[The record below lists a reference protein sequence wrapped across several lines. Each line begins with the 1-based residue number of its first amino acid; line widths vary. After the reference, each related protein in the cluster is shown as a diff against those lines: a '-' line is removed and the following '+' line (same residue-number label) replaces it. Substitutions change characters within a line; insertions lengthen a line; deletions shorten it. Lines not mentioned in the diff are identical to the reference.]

1 MKLVSQLIEIKDID
15 LIRKYVPNQTR
26 FLGHG
31 VGLELDESPVIANG
45 FDRSLTVGGTIAIEP
60 KVVYQEGSIGTEDT
74 WLMTDSGM
82 EPITAGAAFPWIY
95 EWE

>member
-1 MKLVSQLIEIKDID
+1 MDGFELASELGYEENLMGMKPD
-15 LIRKYVPNQTR
+15 QTR

-45 FDRSLTVGGTIAIEP
+45 FDRSLIEGGTIAIEP